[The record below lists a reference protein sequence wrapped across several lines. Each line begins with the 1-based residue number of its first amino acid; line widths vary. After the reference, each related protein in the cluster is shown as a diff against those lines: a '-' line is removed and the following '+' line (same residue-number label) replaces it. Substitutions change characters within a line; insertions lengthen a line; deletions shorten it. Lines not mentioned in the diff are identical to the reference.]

1 MQGKGQGSK
10 FFAATAVFCG
20 NPSERHYNPKKT
32 GDAMPRPVKIRL
44 GEILTQQKLISQE
57 QLKFA
62 LDEQKRTGRKL
73 GRVLVENGHVTE
85 DDICGALAKQL
96 AIPYVNLKYYNV
108 DPESVRLLPESHA
121 RRFRA
126 IVLERRSNG
135 TLLIGMADPVD
146 LFAYDELSR
155 LLRKSIDLA
164 VVSEGV
170 LLQTIDRIYRRTEE
184 ITDFARELEQD
195 LGDTVVDFGALGITP
210 GLEEAPVVKL
220 LQSVFDEAVKARA
233 SDIHIEPQEE
243 RLQIRFRID
252 GVLHLQT
259 EADIKIASSLALRL
273 KLMAGLD
280 IAEKRLPQDG
290 RFNMKV
296 RQQQIDVRI
305 STMPTQFGESVVMR
319 LLNQSG
325 GILKL
330 DSIGMPADMLERFRA
345 VIRRPNGLV
354 LVTGPTGSGKT
365 TTLYGALAELN
376 TQESKIIT
384 VEDPVEYRLPGA
396 NQVQVNEKIDLTF
409 ARVLR
414 SALRQDPDVVLVGEM
429 RDQETAQIGMR
440 AAMTGHLVL
449 STLHTNDV
457 ISTPVRLLD
466 MGVPRYLVA
475 TSLQMVLAQ
484 RLVRLICE
492 SCATLYE
499 LKPTERE
506 WLKAELGETV
516 DNQRY
521 LYGCGC
527 SHCNGTGYLG
537 RTGVYEMLEMTEALT
552 DAVSHH
558 VPAHFVKAA
567 QAQMAGRTLRKH
579 AVALAAGGKTTVAEA
594 MRISNQF
601 ED

>member
-1 MQGKGQGSK
+1 
-10 FFAATAVFCG
+10 
-20 NPSERHYNPKKT
+20 
-32 GDAMPRPVKIRL
+32 MPRPVKIRL
-44 GEILTQQKLISQE
+44 GEILTQQKLLSQE

-73 GRVLVENGHVTE
+73 GRIFVENGFVTE
-85 DDICGALAKQL
+85 EDICGALSKQL
-96 AIPYVNLKYYNV
+96 GIPYVNLKYHNV
-108 DPESVRLLPESHA
+108 DADAMRLLPESQA

-126 IVLERRSNG
+126 IVLEQRANG
-135 TLLIGMADPVD
+135 SLLVGMADPVD

-155 LLRKSIDLA
+155 LLKRNIDLA
-164 VVSEGV
+164 VVNESA

-195 LGDTVVDFGALGITP
+195 LGDSVVDFGALGVAP

-220 LQSVFDEAVKARA
+220 LQSVFNDAIQARA

-252 GVLHLQT
+252 GLLHLQT
-259 EADIKIASSLALRL
+259 EADIKIAPALALRL
-273 KLMAGLD
+273 KLMSGLD

-290 RFNMKV
+290 RFNIKV
-296 RQQQIDVRI
+296 NQQQIDVRI

-325 GILKL
+325 GILRL
-330 DSIGMPADMLERFRA
+330 DAIGMPADMLERFRA
-345 VIRRPNGLV
+345 IIRRPNGLV

-376 TQESKIIT
+376 TQESKLIT
-384 VEDPVEYRLPGA
+384 VEDPVEYRLPRA
-396 NQVQVNEKIDLTF
+396 NQVQVNDKIDLTF

-449 STLHTNDV
+449 ATLHTNDV
-457 ISTPVRLLD
+457 VSTPIRLLD

-475 TSLQMVLAQ
+475 TSLQVVVAQ

-492 SCATLYE
+492 SCAEPYE

-506 WLKAELGETV
+506 WLKAELG
-516 DNQRY
+516 DAIDGRRY
-521 LYGCGC
+521 QHGRGC

-537 RTGVYEMLEMTEALT
+537 RTGVYEMLEMTETLAE
-552 DAVSHH
+552 AVNHH
-558 VPAHFVKAA
+558 VPAQFVKAA
-567 QAQMAGRTLRKH
+567 QAQMGGRTLRRH
-579 AVALAAGGKTTVAEA
+579 AVALVISGKTTVTEA
-594 MRISNQF
+594 MRISNQL
-601 ED
+601 DD

>member
-1 MQGKGQGSK
+1 M
-10 FFAATAVFCG
+10 
-20 NPSERHYNPKKT
+20 PK
-32 GDAMPRPVKIRL
+32 PVKIRL
-44 GEILTQQKLISQE
+44 GEVLTQQKLISQE

-73 GRVLVENGHVTE
+73 GRVLVENGLVTE
-85 DDICGALAKQL
+85 EDICGALSRQL

-108 DPESVRLLPESHA
+108 HPDTVRLLSEAQA

-126 IVLERRSNG
+126 IVLERRDNN

-155 LLRKSIDLA
+155 ALKKNIDLA
-164 VVSEGV
+164 VVNEGA
-170 LLQTIDRIYRRTEE
+170 LLQTIDRIYRKTEE

-195 LGDTVVDFGALGITP
+195 LGDVSVDFGALGAAP
-210 GLEEAPVVKL
+210 GLEDAPVVKL
-220 LQSVFDEAVKARA
+220 LQSVFDDAVQARA

-259 EADIKIASSLALRL
+259 EADIKIAPSLALRL
-273 KLMAGLD
+273 KLMSGLD

-290 RFNMKV
+290 RFNIKV
-296 RQQQIDVRI
+296 KQQQIDVRI
-305 STMPTQFGESVVMR
+305 STMPTQYGESVVMR

-325 GILKL
+325 DVLKL
-330 DSIGMPADMLERFRA
+330 ELLGMPPAMLERFRA
-345 VIRRPNGLV
+345 IIRRPNGLV

-365 TTLYGALAELN
+365 TTLYGALSELN
-376 TQESKIIT
+376 TQANKLIT
-384 VEDPVEYRLPGA
+384 VEDPVEYRLPGV
-396 NQVQVNEKIDLTF
+396 NQVQINEKIDLTF

-440 AAMTGHLVL
+440 AAMTGHMVL
-449 STLHTNDV
+449 ATLHTNNA
-457 ISTPVRLLD
+457 ISTPIRLLD

-475 TSLQMVLAQ
+475 ASLEVVVAQ
-484 RLVRLICE
+484 RLVRIICE
-492 SCATLYE
+492 SCTEPLA
-499 LKPTERE
+499 LKPTEHE
-506 WLKAELGETV
+506 WLKAELGDAV
-516 DNQRY
+516 DSRPFMHGR
-521 LYGCGC
+521 GCM
-527 SHCNGTGYLG
+527 HCNGTGYLG

-552 DAVSHH
+552 EAVNHQDP
-558 VPAHFVKAA
+558 VHFLKAA
-567 QAQMAGRTLRKH
+567 QKQLGDQTLRRHAIELALAGR
-579 AVALAAGGKTTVAEA
+579 TTVAEA
-594 MRISNQF
+594 MRVSSQF